1 MNAPFKPSLE
11 QKNKWKKKK
20 EKKHTG
26 DATISNLQAHL
37 FRAVPT
43 AAVGTA
49 VTDVANEAKT
59 GVLLSNY
66 KIDLKKCY
74 NLQKE
79 RRNLQLAARDVS
91 RLEPSATAAAA
102 ATVAPAAVPAVVAT
116 AVAIAA
122 EGVW

>member
-1 MNAPFKPSLE
+1 ME
-11 QKNKWKKKK
+11 KKKK

-59 GVLLSNY
+59 GVLQSKY
-66 KIDLKKCY
+66 KMKLKKCY
-74 NLQKE
+74 KK
-79 RRNLQLAARDVS
+79 RKITYS
-91 RLEPSATAAAA
+91 
-102 ATVAPAAVPAVVAT
+102 
-116 AVAIAA
+116 
-122 EGVW
+122 